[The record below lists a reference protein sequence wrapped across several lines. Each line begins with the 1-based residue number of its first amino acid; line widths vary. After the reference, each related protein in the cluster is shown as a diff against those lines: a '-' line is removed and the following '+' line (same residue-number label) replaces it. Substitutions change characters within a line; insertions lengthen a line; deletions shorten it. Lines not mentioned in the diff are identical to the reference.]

1 MCASSILRK
10 VVSPIVF
17 LVLLFAGQFA
27 HAGPLHGY
35 VPGASDNGTNTPTTQ
50 NSITNFGFTI
60 SAGPTTGDL
69 RLDVLVPNNE
79 ASPPSFHVTGTSS
92 GTATLFST
100 TAWTSG
106 TLDAYLGISASPNNP
121 IGAYLPS
128 TLALDP
134 GATGFFVYQVDLG
147 ITTLQSPSNPDVS
160 PLLSITED
168 LPLASYIVG
177 FLNEGSANW
186 DATANSGA
194 IFEKT
199 APAATPEPA
208 TLTLLGIGIAGLAGY
223 GWRRRKMATV

>member
-1 MCASSILRK
+1 MKKTAVLG
-10 VVSPIVF
+10 F
-17 LVLLFAGQFA
+17 AALLFLSGGKPAS
-27 HAGPLHGY
+27 AGPLHGY
-35 VPGASDNGTNTPTTQ
+35 APGAFDNGTNTPTTQ
-50 NSITNFGFTI
+50 NPITNFGFTV
-60 SAGPTTGDL
+60 SPGPATGDL

-92 GTATLFST
+92 GTATLLSK

-106 TLDAYLGISASPNNP
+106 TLDGYLGISASPNNP

-128 TLALDP
+128 TQALDP

-147 ITTLQSPSNPDVS
+147 ITTLLGPSNPDVS
-160 PLLSITED
+160 PLLSITEG

-177 FLNEGSANW
+177 FLNEGGTW

-194 IFEKT
+194 LFERT
-199 APAATPEPA
+199 APVPEPA